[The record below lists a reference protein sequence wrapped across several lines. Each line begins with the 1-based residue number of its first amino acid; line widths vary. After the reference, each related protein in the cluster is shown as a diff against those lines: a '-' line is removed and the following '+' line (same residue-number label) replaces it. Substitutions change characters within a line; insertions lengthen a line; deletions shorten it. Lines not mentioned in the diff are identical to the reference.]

1 MDGCCGTGDVCQC
14 KNDQHSW
21 GWFLSAIT
29 LALIVGLLMVVF
41 SVKANAQEPA
51 CTSREEVVTAKDKC
65 LVIFE
70 GNVYDV
76 TVAKKWDL
84 TGHVK
89 KHACGKEYDAGTI
102 ARGPHG
108 VSVMKP
114 FLVGSVCTEAS
125 ASAETAVA
133 TAEPIESGERISLR
147 RVSVYLALIFFVLN
161 FATCYAMPWA
171 KKQAPWAGEQP
182 GVDAKDAIGH
192 FPFVHWHA
200 YFAWLA
206 IFFLGLHGV
215 LGFACA
221 WFGVCL

>member
-1 MDGCCGTGDVCQC
+1 MCE
-14 KNDQHSW
+14 KNRHSW
-21 GWFLSAIT
+21 GWFFSAIT
-29 LALIVGLLMVVF
+29 LAMVVGLLMVVRQLAD
-41 SVKANAQEPA
+41 SVKASAQEPT
-51 CTSREEVVTAKDKC
+51 CISREEVTTAKDKC

-108 VSVMKP
+108 VNVMKP
-114 FLVGSVCTEAS
+114 FLAASLCVQESTSSATPAITESATKTEPDLPFLILGMTMRRWAS
-125 ASAETAVA
+125 
-133 TAEPIESGERISLR
+133 
-147 RVSVYLALIFFVLN
+147 YLALLFFVLN

-171 KKQAPWAGEQP
+171 KRRAPWAGEQP

-200 YFAWLA
+200 YFAWAA